1 MIDYDSSMENRK
13 HKFFATNISYTGT
26 LKIELKDKTFKTNCG
41 EAFCVN
47 ANGTV
52 VTNFVI
58 SDTMKGVAK
67 LQLVANDSAG
77 STTTSLKVKKTKQGH
92 YRLKHRLKYN
102 YRYLFL
108 FVKYNVFIFRYM

>member
-1 MIDYDSSMENRK
+1 MQLQKRKRDLHWCNAKIILNLLQEVVIDNDSSTENRK

-26 LKIELKDKTFKTNCG
+26 LKLELKDKTFKTNCG

-77 STTTSLKVKKTKQGH
+77 STTASLKVKRNL
-92 YRLKHRLKYN
+92 YDII
-102 YRYLFL
+102 
-108 FVKYNVFIFRYM
+108 V

>member
-1 MIDYDSSMENRK
+1 MENRK

-77 STTTSLKVKKTKQGH
+77 STTASLKVKKKNLRTLSFKAQVAIK
-92 YRLKHRLKYN
+92 LLILN
-102 YRYLFL
+102 FCCS
-108 FVKYNVFIFRYM
+108 V

>member
-77 STTTSLKVKKTKQGH
+77 STTTSLKVKKKTKTRTLSFKAQIEIK
-92 YRLKHRLKYN
+92 LPI
-102 YRYLFL
+102 
-108 FVKYNVFIFRYM
+108 FIFVC

>member
-1 MIDYDSSMENRK
+1 MENRK

-77 STTTSLKVKKTKQGH
+77 STTASLKVKKTLRTLSFKAQVAIK
-92 YRLKHRLKYN
+92 LLILTFFVQYN
-102 YRYLFL
+102 W
-108 FVKYNVFIFRYM
+108 FIFRYM